1 MIKKIFHTV
10 FAFVIVILLITSCNN
25 SNDTIK
31 IGSTLDLTGP
41 YAAYGKQVKNG
52 ILLAMEEINS
62 KGGINGKKI
71 EIDIQDSRSDAK
83 TAVANT
89 QRFLSIDKAKI
100 VIGEIS
106 SSATMAMIPVVEQS
120 KAFLFAPASSSPKL
134 SNVSKYFARNW
145 PSDIAEAGN
154 AATFAF
160 REFKSLHPFIIYS
173 NDEYGLGLK
182 NRFDEVFTRLGG
194 HVFGSELF
202 EMNTTDFKTIL
213 IKIKSLNIDCIYL
226 VGGAK
231 DIGNF
236 IKQYNEMK
244 MRNNI
249 ISNSNFL
256 QIDCLNIAS
265 KFADGII
272 IPTPFYLANDSANIK
287 AVNFYNTYKEKYNR
301 EPTITDAN
309 AYDAIYLIAKAIEIN
324 GNDGMKIAEYI
335 RNLKNFQGVAGKVS
349 FTNGDVERPI
359 VYKIIKN
366 GQVTNYR

>member
-1 MIKKIFHTV
+1 MKKKIVQSLFGI
-10 FAFVIVILLITSCNN
+10 AISIVLFSYCNN
-25 SNDTIK
+25 KNDTIK

-41 YAAYGKQVKNG
+41 YAAYGKQVKDG

-62 KGGINGKKI
+62 NGGISGK
-71 EIDIQDSRSDAK
+71 EIVIDLQDSKSDAK
-83 TAVANT
+83 TAVANA
-89 QRFLSIDKAKI
+89 QRFLNIDEAKI

-106 SSATMAMIPVVEQS
+106 SSATMAMIPVVEQN

-134 SNVSKYFARNW
+134 SNVSKCFARNW
-145 PSDIAEAGN
+145 PSDVAEAGN

-160 REFKSLHPFIIYS
+160 REFKSLNPFTIYS

-182 NRFDEVFTRLGG
+182 NKFDEVFTKLGG
-194 HVFGSELF
+194 HILGSELF

-213 IKIKSLNIDCIYL
+213 VKLKSLNTDCIYI

-236 IKQYNEMK
+236 IKQYSEMK
-244 MRNNI
+244 MKHNI

-256 QIDCLNIAS
+256 QIDCLNIAGR
-265 KFADGII
+265 FANGII
-272 IPTPFYLANDSANIK
+272 IPTPFYLANDTANIK
-287 AVNFYNTYKEKYNR
+287 AVNFYKAYKQKYNR

-309 AYDAIYLIAKAIEIN
+309 AYDAIYLIANAIEKN
-324 GNDGMKIAEYI
+324 GYDAVKVAEYI
-335 RNLKNFQGVAGKVS
+335 RNLKQYEGVAGKVS

-359 VYKIIKN
+359 IFKIIKN
-366 GQVTNYR
+366 GEVANY